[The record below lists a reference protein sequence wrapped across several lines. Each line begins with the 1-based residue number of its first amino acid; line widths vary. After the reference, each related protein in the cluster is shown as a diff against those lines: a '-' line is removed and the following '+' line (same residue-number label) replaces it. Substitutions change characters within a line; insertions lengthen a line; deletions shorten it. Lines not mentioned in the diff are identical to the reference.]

1 MLDIL
6 NFSILYEISTE
17 VETTAG
23 LNSTVSYIPAVQCP
37 DCWLRLDRMKQV
49 YEKRRDG
56 FNGSIEILSEL
67 QWGWV
72 VRVSVHLGSWL
83 RDPAARDRG

>member
-23 LNSTVSYIPAVQCP
+23 LNSTVSYTPTVQCP
-37 DCWLRLDRMKQV
+37 DCWLRLDCMKQV

-72 VRVSVHLGSWL
+72 DRVSVHRGSWL
-83 RDPAARDRG
+83 RDPAARDHG

>member
-1 MLDIL
+1 MKYQRKSKQQQDLIVQFPTFL
-6 NFSILYEISTE
+6 QCS
-17 VETTAG
+17 VQTADWSW
-23 LNSTVSYIPAVQCP
+23 NVC
-37 DCWLRLDRMKQV
+37 MKQV

-72 VRVSVHLGSWL
+72 DRVSVHRGSWL

>member
-23 LNSTVSYIPAVQCP
+23 LNSTVSYIPTVQCP
-37 DCWLRLDRMKQV
+37 DCRLKLECM
-49 YEKRRDG
+49 YEA
-56 FNGSIEILSEL
+56 
-67 QWGWV
+67 
-72 VRVSVHLGSWL
+72 SV
-83 RDPAARDRG
+83 